1 MAGEINVCECSL
13 LKINASL
20 CKSIFCFNK
29 AKMKSNHS
37 DMFGQVVSPLGSTVP
52 VNWIEREVL
61 CWDFGICCTIWGTF
75 TCSCHLGMHK
85 LNVRH
90 LLLAS

>member
-1 MAGEINVCECSL
+1 MAGEINVYECSL

-20 CKSIFCFNK
+20 CKSICCFNK

-37 DMFGQVVSPLGSTVP
+37 DMLGQVLSPMRSAVL
-52 VNWIEREVL
+52 VNCTEGEVL

-75 TCSCHLGMHK
+75 TCSLSSWHAGT
-85 LNVRH
+85 
-90 LLLAS
+90 